1 MLRSRTRFLTLLAPF
16 VLVAL
21 LAEPAFSADR
31 EYPATAAAVA
41 RPATLGVQSCKS
53 NAYYSA
59 RQLSF
64 RAKIARQSLA
74 VPQKLAVRVSVYRR
88 NLEERKF
95 RKVSSEK
102 WASASDPGVGIYQH
116 DVIVSPDAIETR
128 AEYRAKA
135 TFRWSNATTG
145 AVEARKSVW
154 SKRCKQRTKLPKLR
168 VTNVAS
174 VPVPGSAQMTH
185 TVTVSNTGA
194 SEAVNPEVRILL
206 DPTSTVVVQSRAIDS
221 IGPKQ
226 VATVS
231 LTLPSCKDSAA
242 AFLMPTKPFD
252 RHGVIVGAP
261 FAIANCK

>member
-1 MLRSRTRFLTLLAPF
+1 MLRSRIPLLTLLAS
-16 VLVAL
+16 VALVAL
-21 LAEPAFSADR
+21 LAVPAFSADR
-31 EYPATAAAVA
+31 EFPATAAAVA

-64 RAKIARQSLA
+64 RAKITRQSLDT
-74 VPQKLAVRVSVYRR
+74 PQKLAVRVSVYRR

-95 RKVSSEK
+95 RRVSSEK
-102 WASASDPGVGIYQH
+102 WATASDPDAGIYQH
-116 DVIVSPDAIETR
+116 DLIVSPDAIETR

-145 AVEARKSVW
+145 AAEARKTVW
-154 SKRCKQRTKLPKLR
+154 SKLCKQRTKLPKLR

-174 VPVPGSAQMTH
+174 VPVPGAPQMTH

-194 SEAVNPEVRILL
+194 SEAVNPEVKILL
-206 DPTSTVVVQSRAIDS
+206 DLTSAVVAQTRAIDS
-221 IGPKQ
+221 IGPNQ

-242 AFLMPTKPFD
+242 AFLLPNAPFN
-252 RHGVIVGAP
+252 RRGVIVGTP